1 MEEKEKVEEE
11 REWRKRRYLDAFSGG
26 LWVT

>member
-26 LWVT
+26 L